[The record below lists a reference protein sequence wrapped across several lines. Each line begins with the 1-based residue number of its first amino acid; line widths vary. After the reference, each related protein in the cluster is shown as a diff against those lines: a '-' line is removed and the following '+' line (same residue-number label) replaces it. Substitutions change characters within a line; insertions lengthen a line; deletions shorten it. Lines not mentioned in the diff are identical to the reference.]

1 MNSEY
6 IYFTQSLKLADV
18 KERIKTD
25 VYSPNCHYK
34 EYAYFRKIT
43 AIDRFSF
50 YDLYNKF
57 KIPVVHSKYN
67 RVKLD
72 DFLLG
77 PLVVQNLSY
86 SFITSRCSYILCYN
100 Y

>member
-18 KERIKTD
+18 KERINTD

-43 AIDRFSF
+43 AIDRFSW

-57 KIPVVHSKYN
+57 KIIVVHSKYN
-67 RVKLD
+67 RPKLS

-77 PLVVQNLSY
+77 SPVVQNLSY
-86 SFITSRCSYILCYN
+86 SFITSPCPYIL
-100 Y
+100 